1 MRICLVDDDSTQLD
15 YLKLIIEKWSS
26 KHNINTD
33 IDFYH
38 SAEEMLFENNES
50 YPFDMIVLD
59 IQMGK
64 INGIELAKKIRKT
77 DKDVIIAF
85 ISGMADYVF
94 EGYEVQA
101 IRYIL
106 KPVKDNKV
114 YDLLDYANTY
124 IDKENKYF
132 ILSVSGEKKKINYD
146 DIIYFE
152 SMGHYVIFHLENTEY
167 EYKYNISNLC
177 LDLAGSEF
185 IRTHRSYVVN
195 IKFIEKITR
204 NECQLINNIKV
215 PLSRNSY
222 KSVNEKFINHYKG
235 KGAQWNI

>member
-1 MRICLVDDDSTQLD
+1 MRICLVDDDLTQLD
-15 YLKLIIEKWSS
+15 YLKVIIEKWAN
-26 KHNINTD
+26 KYNTNTD
-33 IDFYH
+33 INFYQ

-50 YPFDMIVLD
+50 YPFDMIILD

-64 INGIELAKKIRKT
+64 INGIQLAKKIRET
-77 DKDVIIAF
+77 DKSVIIAF

-94 EGYEVQA
+94 VGYEVQA

-106 KPVKDNKV
+106 KPIKDEKV
-114 YDLLDYANTY
+114 YELLDYANTH
-124 IDKENKYF
+124 IVKENEYL

-146 DIIYFE
+146 DIVYFE
-152 SMGHYVIFHLENTEY
+152 SMGHYIILHLENKEY
-167 EYKYNISNLC
+167 DYKYKMSDLC
-177 LDLAGSEF
+177 LELSESEF

-195 IKFIEKITR
+195 LNYIEKITK

-222 KSVNEKFINHYKG
+222 KEVNEKFINYYKG
-235 KGAQWNI
+235 KGV